1 MRNELSLLQA
11 QLTYKKR
18 LEVMLTELRSQ
29 RDSLCQKVLQLEKIM
44 ISEHKDVERLE
55 GRSLAAFVYYALGK
69 KEEKLDA
76 ERREY
81 YAARV
86 RYDAAA
92 RELEAI
98 QEDIAATE
106 EDLQDLANCEEL
118 YQQKLE
124 EKRQAIAAAGTL
136 DAEKLLQQQHSLNA
150 LLDEERELEEAI
162 EAGTHALHTVH
173 SAVNNLKD
181 AESWG
186 TFDFLGGGLITD
198 MAKHEKLDA
207 AQQSI
212 EQLQIDLQHFNTEL
226 ADVPIRA
233 DMQVTIDA
241 MLKFSDIFFDNIFT
255 DAAVLDRIRESYAQI
270 DRTRDQILGVLRQLQ
285 TRLEDVHH
293 KIAVS
298 RSVLEQMI
306 LNTQL

>member
-1 MRNELSLLQA
+1 MRDELSLLQA

-18 LEVMLTELRSQ
+18 LEAMLTELRSQ
-29 RDSLCQKVLQLEKIM
+29 REGLQEKVLQLKKIM
-44 ISEHKDVERLE
+44 ISEHKDVQRLE
-55 GRSLAAFVYYALGK
+55 GHSLAAFVYYALGK

-98 QEDIAATE
+98 EEDIAATE
-106 EDLQDLANCEEL
+106 EDLQDLANCELL
-118 YQQKLE
+118 YEQKLE
-124 EKRQAIAAAGTL
+124 EKRQAIAAAGTA
-136 DAEKLLQQQHSLNA
+136 DAEKLLHQQKCLNA

-162 EAGTHALHTVH
+162 EAGTSTLHTVH
-173 SAVNNLKD
+173 EAVNRLKD

-186 TFDFLGGGLITD
+186 TLDLLGGGLLAD
-198 MAKHEKLDA
+198 MAKHDKLDE

-212 EQLQIDLQHFNTEL
+212 EQHFNTEL
-226 ADVPIRA
+226 ADIPIRA
-233 DMQVTIDA
+233 DMKVTIDA
-241 MLKFSDIFFDNIFT
+241 MLQFADIFFDNIFT
-255 DAAVLDRIRESYAQI
+255 DVAVLDRIQESYAQI
-270 DRTRDQILGVLRQLQ
+270 DRTRDQILSVLRQLQ

-293 KIAVS
+293 KIAVN

>member
-1 MRNELSLLQA
+1 MRDELSLLQA

-18 LEVMLTELRSQ
+18 LEAMLTELRSQ
-29 RDSLCQKVLQLEKIM
+29 REGLQKKVLQLEKIM
-44 ISEHKDVERLE
+44 ISEHKDVQRLE
-55 GRSLAAFVYYALGK
+55 GHSLAAFVYYALGK

-98 QEDIAATE
+98 EEDISATE
-106 EDLQDLANCEEL
+106 EDLQDLANCELL
-118 YQQKLE
+118 YEQKLE
-124 EKRQAIAAAGTL
+124 EKRQAIAAAGTA
-136 DAEKLLQQQHSLNA
+136 DAEKLLHQQKCLNA

-162 EAGTHALHTVH
+162 EAGTSTLHTVH
-173 SAVNNLKD
+173 EAVNRLKD
-181 AESWG
+181 AENWG
-186 TFDFLGGGLITD
+186 TLDLLGGGLLAD
-198 MAKHEKLDA
+198 MAKHDKLDE
-207 AQQSI
+207 AQKSI

-226 ADVPIRA
+226 ADIPIRA
-233 DMQVTIDA
+233 DMKVTIDA
-241 MLKFSDIFFDNIFT
+241 MLQFADIFFDNIFT
-255 DAAVLDRIRESYAQI
+255 DAAVLDRIQESYAQI
-270 DRTRDQILGVLRQLQ
+270 DRTRDQILSVLRQLQ

-293 KIAVS
+293 KIAVN